1 MRPIRVLFA
10 TVGLLAVLGWASACE
25 RPPQETS
32 ASGVGIEVNP
42 QTVDAGSFV
51 ALRANCED
59 NSVPATVTS
68 GAFGTVTVQPKLNTL
83 TAEVEIPAQIN
94 EGAYSVNL
102 VCPSGSTATTSLQV
116 SSKGTTTAEPSMGPH
131 TGGGF
136 IANRGR
142 SLLTGPVIWLIGGAA
157 ALVAAG
163 ALGAIAVRRRR
174 PRPVR

>member
-1 MRPIRVLFA
+1 
-10 TVGLLAVLGWASACE
+10 LGACE
-25 RPPQETS
+25 QPGESNAT
-32 ASGVGIEVNP
+32 AAGVGIEVNP

-68 GAFGTVTVQPKLNTL
+68 GAFGTVSVQPMLNML

-94 EGAYSVNL
+94 EGSYSVNL

-116 SSKGTTTAEPSMGPH
+116 TSKGTTTAEPSMGPH

-136 IANRGR
+136 LANRGR
-142 SLLTGPVIWLIGGAA
+142 NVLTAPVIWLIGGVC

-163 ALGAIAVRRRR
+163 VLGAVTLRRRR
-174 PRPVR
+174 YRPAR

>member
-25 RPPQETS
+25 QPRETT

-42 QTVDAGSFV
+42 VTVDAGSFV

-59 NSVPATVTS
+59 NNVPATVTS
-68 GAFGTVTVQPKLNTL
+68 GAFGTVTVQPMLNML

-94 EGAYSVNL
+94 EGTYSVNL
-102 VCPSGSTATTSLQV
+102 VCPSGSAATTSLQV
-116 SSKGTTTAEPSMGPH
+116 TSKGPTTAEPSMGPH

-136 IANRGR
+136 LANRGR
-142 SLLTGPVIWLIGGAA
+142 SLLTGPVIWLIGGAG
-157 ALVAAG
+157 ALVAAA
-163 ALGAIAVRRRR
+163 ALGAITVRRRR
-174 PRPVR
+174 HRLAR